1 MNPDDSLEEVE
12 LDIEVPK
19 EEKEK
24 TVCARLILTAEQEND
39 LREAFNSLDHLGEGK
54 IKADDFRVVIK
65 ALGYEPTKEELL
77 HMVNAVDK
85 GNTGKLSFENFQTA
99 IMRKIMSLDTD
110 GDIMKSFRL
119 FDMDDSDMAD
129 EDIEEKCEQLMNVV
143 VDSRKKF
150 GKMCVDYELKSSLME
165 NQMLKL
171 QLEIISNHRFKPKH
185 TVPDLMEDNNDM
197 ENFAVEVME
206 RQQKIENL
214 RKRLKNTQEVVLQL
228 KTDNVGKQLRDPITA
243 EAMLEKAKLKNLN

>member
-1 MNPDDSLEEVE
+1 MFGEDWPEWSATLAASDHSQSH
-12 LDIEVPK
+12 K
-19 EEKEK
+19 EIQNQRRVTPHDEKEVFAK
-24 TVCARLILTAEQEND
+24 LTFTEEQEND

-119 FDMDDSDMAD
+119 FDMDDSGLISFENVKKVTEIIGTYLTDQ
-129 EDIEEKCEQLMNVV
+129 EIEEMIDDADK
-143 VDSRKKF
+143 DF
-150 GKMCVDYELKSSLME
+150 DGFTW
-165 NQMLKL
+165 QM
-171 QLEIISNHRFKPKH
+171 
-185 TVPDLMEDNNDM
+185 
-197 ENFAVEVME
+197 
-206 RQQKIENL
+206 KI
-214 RKRLKNTQEVVLQL
+214 
-228 KTDNVGKQLRDPITA
+228 
-243 EAMLEKAKLKNLN
+243 